1 MSKIDDKY
9 TLVTLKYT
17 LNKKSITEIKEIEWY
32 EVIVKDTEEHN
43 IKWLGNKVIRIMNYI
58 TDNKEEN
65 YLNFFFSF
73 MTDYKGYY
81 EINNISVLLHTKEPS
96 STIIEIKNVSNSI
109 GISLNQ
115 VYLYLLHYLN

>member
-1 MSKIDDKY
+1 MH
-9 TLVTLKYT
+9 TCLLKYISQVGQMAAIHSGDFET
-17 LNKKSITEIKEIEWY
+17 FKQVLAQHRKECKEREWG
-32 EVIVKDTEEHN
+32 IVKDTEEHN

-109 GISLNQ
+109 GISLN
-115 VYLYLLHYLN
+115 

>member
-109 GISLNQ
+109 GISLN
-115 VYLYLLHYLN
+115 